1 MTRVV
6 VITGDPLG
14 SRMAGPAIRAWNM
27 ATELARQG
35 HDVRLISTS
44 AATESST
51 PSPGIS
57 IHIVRAGDDRAM
69 RVHEGWA
76 EAIVMQG
83 YALGQF
89 ASLRST
95 DRMLVCDLYDP
106 LHLELLEQG
115 RDLPGATWALRVDVA
130 RDAIVDQVRRAD
142 LLLCASERQ
151 RLFYVGH
158 LAALGRLNP
167 STYADDGALDRLL
180 RIVPFGLP
188 ETPPQ
193 TSEQPVLRG
202 VHPAVPDDAKLL
214 IWGGGVYDWF
224 DPLTLIRSVAAVRER
239 EPRVR
244 LLFLGTRHPSVET
257 MGVVRQAY
265 DLAVELGV
273 EGSHVIFNDDW
284 VPYDERGA
292 WLLESDA
299 GVSTHHVHL
308 ETTFAFRTRILDYL
322 WSGLPMVVTEGD
334 GFADLVR
341 DEHLGLAVPPHD
353 VDALADALARVL
365 TDSPEVDQWRANVAR
380 VREQYA
386 WPTTLAPLV
395 DALAEPHHAADYR
408 PGRRGMGADARARRT
423 AGLGHDARMAVHHLR
438 HGGLRGLAERVRIR
452 REKSS

>member
-1 MTRVV
+1 MTRVI

-27 ATELARQG
+27 ASEFARGG
-35 HDVRLISTS
+35 HDVRLLSTS
-44 AATESST
+44 AATSSNA
-51 PSPGIS
+51 PSPGFS
-57 IHIVRAGDDRAM
+57 IHIVRPGDERAM
-69 RVHEGWA
+69 REHERWA
-76 EAIVMQG
+76 DAIVMQG
-83 YALGQF
+83 YGLGQF
-89 ASLRST
+89 PSLRRT

-115 RDLPGATWALRVDVA
+115 RDLPAATWSLRVAVA

-151 RLFYVGH
+151 RLFYLGH

-167 STYADDGALDRLL
+167 ATYSDDGDLDRLL
-180 RIVPFGLP
+180 RVVPFGLSAS
-188 ETPPQ
+188 PP
-193 TSEQPVLRG
+193 TRAEQPVLRG
-202 VHPAVPDDAKLL
+202 AHPQVPHDAKLL

-224 DPLTLIRSVAAVRER
+224 DPLTLIRAVAAVRER

-257 MGVVRQAY
+257 MGIVRQAH
-265 DLAVELGV
+265 DLAVELAV

-292 WLLESDA
+292 WLLEADA

-322 WSGLPMVVTEGD
+322 WAGLPMVVTEGD

-341 DEHLGLAVPPHD
+341 DERLGLAVPPHD
-353 VDALADALARVL
+353 VDALADALSRVL
-365 TDSPEVDQWRANVAR
+365 AESPEVAEWRANVAR
-380 VREQYA
+380 VRESFT
-386 WPTTLAPLV
+386 WPVALAPLA
-395 DALAEPHHAADYR
+395 DALAEPHRAADYT
-408 PGRRGMGADARARRT
+408 PGRRGMGSAARARRT
-423 AGLGHDARMAVHHLR
+423 AGAAHDARMGPAPPAAWR
-438 HGGLRGLAERVRIR
+438 PAWCR
-452 REKSS
+452 RAGAPSA